1 MSKTSQ
7 NDEVE
12 IQKYIIHAYLDPIAT
27 VQILCF
33 GMEYTFLDIFRR
45 SNPALPFLTHKD
57 LLELSLRYH
66 HETSGGN
73 LQETLKFIKMQLNE
87 YYNFIFDIWICFRFK
102 IIERIDDGITDPK
115 IIKDII
121 IEHLH
126 AQLRTLL
133 NYLFDSIFYITVT
146 RNISN
151 SVKES
156 MIKKNVVETV
166 LLYSRLYIFLQQP
179 DTSLPFFTFN
189 KQNILL
195 VLLSNVMIYK
205 YFDSLHKISS
215 KLIENYISCIQQ
227 VFNRCISIF
236 GDTPTDENKEKIDF
250 ALGHLAVYFLNLL
263 NLSFILSNSEVQP
276 IFICRQIEAEF
287 EKKEILFVQEPNGKK
302 IFTLEAAE
310 ALRRSGDV
318 TVFNVRRDLV
328 FDPMSE
334 NTTLQNAVE
343 FVSEVRQKLNEKQRS
358 SISEDLM
365 NPIIQDLERYY
376 NTLKAMYDYFSFI
389 LFLSELLQKFIST
402 NSKKGIRLKLRSNFS
417 ECSVKVPEFII
428 CTIEECVQEDA
439 RIETKENM
447 QQLRDA
453 LKMEKQ
459 KKEDEEK
466 KKRFDD
472 MKLKKEQQR
481 KKEDEKIKAQQAAAA
496 AAATSVVAVPKEL
509 SEKEKSAFITQR
521 IGSFKNDI
529 KSIFPIFSAAIQSGE
544 YEDAATMLNEKM
556 PAKLRENVPWTAT
569 NMEKFSPKMMQA
581 YQELLVAEQPADAV
595 VAVSSPV
602 VSISPPVAAPVESI
616 PPTISKKAAK
626 AKAAAPLEEAEAIE
640 KQRLEE
646 AEALEKQRLAA
657 EAAALE
663 AAQKRAQKKILR
675 KQAKEATAAAAAQEA
690 AQNLAAEQ
698 AAAEEAAAE
707 EAAAFNE
714 FRENIRLLYG
724 GNGITYF
731 ETMFRCSLPHFF
743 RITTVVRGLP
753 DQEIIR
759 IMSTLTPVPDS
770 VSARAPPLTTY
781 MDLANS
787 GQNCR
792 ALFVLALLSGIRRV
806 ENVRFS
812 FVGRTFL
819 QLLACYSRLP
829 PEKCAE
835 LHIPTNTSDFDV
847 YIIFNND
854 KDPMMMRP
862 FFLHI
867 FNLFW
872 NIPPENID
880 IHYSR
885 DDRAWRQF
893 EDKESGNGHLYESIT
908 RGTPE
913 IMKISFNSQGRV
925 FEVSDIGFKSI
936 KQFSDIFR
944 FSLPHGSP
952 VATVDQFNLLE
963 LKYTFDQRMFFS
975 EPQENPCLVQLDFQ
989 FPSASSGFDESI
1001 NIILN
1006 ILNSFLT
1013 NSLNLDG
1020 AILDTPID
1028 FYFIHV
1034 SNLLKFTVR
1043 AIQYKGIEKVE
1054 KGVMDVRAADIII
1067 ALKSKRNFKRL
1078 SKNIEDG
1085 AIDFIKL
1092 FFNDNGIN
1100 HDFFERVDGYRN
1112 TGARGAAIRT
1122 TTFRYVHDLILSIL
1136 RRYGFRSDYL
1146 DAHRNLYGGIKQ
1158 KKQQQQQ
1165 QRKHTKKNKMNK
1177 NKRYSIKLNKIK
1189 KIKIKQN
1196 GKKSLKYHKQN
1207 NYKIT
1212 KKY

>member
-27 VQILCF
+27 VRILCF
-33 GMEYTFLDIFRR
+33 GVEYTFLDIFRR

-57 LLELSLRYH
+57 LLELSLKYH

-73 LQETLKFIKMQLNE
+73 LQETLKFIKIQLNE

-115 IIKDII
+115 IIKDTI

-126 AQLRTLL
+126 AQLITLL

-328 FDPMSE
+328 FDPMPE
-334 NTTLQNAVE
+334 NTTLQNAKN

-402 NSKKGIRLKLRSNFS
+402 NSKKGIRFILRSNFS
-417 ECSVKVPEFII
+417 ECSVKVPEFVI
-428 CTIEECVQEDA
+428 CTMEECVQEDA

-496 AAATSVVAVPKEL
+496 AAAAASVVAVQREL
-509 SEKEKSAFITQR
+509 TDKEKSALIFQR
-521 IGSFKNDI
+521 TNSFKNDI
-529 KSIFPIFSAAIQSGE
+529 KSIFLAFSTAIQSRDYQG
-544 YEDAATMLNEKM
+544 AATMLNQKL
-556 PAKLRENVPWTAT
+556 PPKLRDNVPWTAT
-569 NMEKFSPKMMQA
+569 NMENFSPKMMQA
-581 YQELLVAEQPADAV
+581 YQELLPKQPADAV
-595 VAVSSPV
+595 AVSSPSV
-602 VSISPPVAAPVESI
+602 SISISPPVAPIESI
-616 PPTISKKAAK
+616 PPPPPTISKKAAK
-626 AKAAAPLEEAEAIE
+626 AKAAAP
-640 KQRLEE
+640 LEE

-663 AAQKRAQKKILR
+663 AAQKRAQKKVLR

-690 AQNLAAEQ
+690 AQKLAAEQ
-698 AAAEEAAAE
+698 AAAEQAAAE
-707 EAAAFNE
+707 QAAAFNE

-759 IMSTLTPVPDS
+759 IMSTLTPAPDS

-792 ALFVLALLSGIRRV
+792 ALFILALLSGIRRV

-885 DDRAWRQF
+885 DDHAWRQF

-952 VATVDQFNLLE
+952 VARVDQFNLLE

-975 EPQENPCLVQLDFQ
+975 EPQENPCLVELDFQ

-1020 AILDTPID
+1020 TIQDAPID

-1067 ALKSKRNFKRL
+1067 ALKSKCKFKRL
-1078 SKNIEDG
+1078 SINIENG
-1085 AIDFIKL
+1085 AIDFINL
-1092 FFNDNGIN
+1092 FFKDNGIN

-1112 TGARGAAIRT
+1112 TGTRGAAIRI
-1122 TTFRYVHDLILSIL
+1122 TTFQDVHGLILRIL

-1165 QRKHTKKNKMNK
+1165 QRKYTKKNKMNK